1 MSTVEI
7 RQFICRTDNFGVLLH
22 DADSGSTIAI
32 DAPEE
37 APILKVLDEEGWNL
51 THILT
56 THHHGDHVAA
66 NEALKARFGAIVVG
80 PAAEADRIPGIDRQ
94 VAGSE
99 TFAIGAIAV
108 EVLDTPGHTLGSIS
122 YHMPGISAVF
132 AGDALF
138 SLGCGRLLEG
148 TAPMLWESLKRLR
161 ALPDETMLYCGH
173 EYTGANARFALS
185 VDPKNLLL
193 HERAT
198 EVEHLRVAGEPTL
211 PVMLGREKKTNPFL
225 RADDATLAEEIG
237 LSGQSP
243 ESVFAAL
250 RSRKDTF

>member
-1 MSTVEI
+1 MGTVEI

-22 DADSGSTIAI
+22 DADSGATISV

-37 APILKVLDEEGWNL
+37 APILKVLDEEGWKL

-66 NEALKARFGAIVVG
+66 NDALKARFGATIVG
-80 PAAEADRIPGIDRQ
+80 PAAEAERIPGIDRQ
-94 VAGSE
+94 VEGGE

-108 EVLDTPGHTLGSIS
+108 EVLDTPGHTLGSVS

-185 VDPKNLLL
+185 VDPQNLLL

-198 EVEHLRVAGEPTL
+198 QVEHLRVAGEPTL
-211 PVMLGREKKTNPFL
+211 PVPLGREKKTNPFL
-225 RADDATLAEEIG
+225 RADDATLADELG
-237 LSGQSP
+237 LSGQPP

-250 RSRKDTF
+250 RSRKDAF